1 MGLHGRRPS
10 GHRMHVAQEN
20 AAEDRALDAQVELQV
35 FLRREMHCDAAHHR
49 LQQRAMKKDDQ
60 EYETAK
66 RNPGV
71 FQPGASARDIG
82 RAGFIHRGR

>member
-1 MGLHGRRPS
+1 MD
-10 GHRMHVAQEN
+10 VAQDH
-20 AAEDRALDAQVELQV
+20 AADDRTLDAQIELQV
-35 FLRREMHCDAAHHR
+35 LFAREMNGRAADDC
-49 LQQRAMKKDDQ
+49 LQQRPMKKDQQ
-60 EYETAK
+60 EHETAK